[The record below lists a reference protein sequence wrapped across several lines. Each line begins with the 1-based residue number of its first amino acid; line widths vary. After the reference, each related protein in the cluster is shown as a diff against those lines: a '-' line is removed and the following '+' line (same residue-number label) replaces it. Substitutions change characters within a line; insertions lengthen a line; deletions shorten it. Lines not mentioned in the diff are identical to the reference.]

1 MPAITGQN
9 AAISWVYSGGTI
21 ALDTDYRSIQY
32 TPSIEMFDQ
41 SAGADANKTYITGQK
56 DGSVSYSGIFQ
67 SGGTAIT
74 AALTEGTGGTL
85 IWGEEGTAVGKPKH
99 TMPAI
104 SQGASANIQYNA
116 LIEISCTF
124 QQNGAKVDATY

>member
-1 MPAITGQN
+1 MAGITGQN
-9 AAISWVYSGGTI
+9 ATISWVYSGGTVDLG
-21 ALDTDYRSIQY
+21 AKYRSIQY
-32 TPSIEMFDQ
+32 TPSIEMYDQ

-67 SGGTAIT
+67 SGGTAV
-74 AALTEGTGGTL
+74 LTSLVEGTGGTL

-104 SQGASANIQYNA
+104 SQGATSNVQYNA